1 MTQKLT
7 SYTTDDRYA
16 TPTSVLQREVEEDI
30 GRQFEY
36 HLRDEYS
43 STPLPI
49 GFSTTSELRTL
60 DNTTLKR
67 DQHLTFLY
75 QMIHGVD
82 SNMQT
87 LDSGKPWFSYWL
99 LNSLDILSEPLTD
112 TLKERVENT
121 LVAMQ
126 NPDGGYG
133 GPSQLSHLASTYAA
147 VLALAIINS
156 DRALGSINRSQLY
169 QFLMRMKQP
178 DGSFTAHVGGEVDV
192 RGSYCAIV
200 VAALT
205 NLLTE
210 ELCENVDEF
219 IVRCQ
224 TYEGGLGG
232 GPEVE
237 AHGGYTYC
245 GLATLE
251 ILGKTHLLNWPA
263 LVRWSTARQMRYEGG
278 FQGRTNKLVDGCYSF
293 WVGGLFPLIASN
305 ICRGKSVRSG
315 YLYDRE
321 KLQQYILT
329 CCQGSRGGLRD
340 KPEKHVDPYHTCY
353 VLLGLSQSQHYSVN
367 TRACP
372 CFGEASPTVEGLSL
386 ESNPAFEALRTLGW
400 TTDPS
405 QRCFVGK
412 SENLVRPTH
421 PIFTIL
427 YPKVMNTLRYFYGD
441 IVDHFT
447 PV

>member
-7 SYTTDDRYA
+7 SFTTDDQCP
-16 TPTSVLQREVEEDI
+16 TPTSVVQREVEEDI

-43 STPLPI
+43 NTPLPM
-49 GFSTTSELRTL
+49 GFSGTSELRTL
-60 DNTTLKR
+60 ANLALKR

-75 QMIHGVD
+75 QVVHGVG

-99 LNSLDILSEPLTD
+99 LNSLDMLGEPLTD
-112 TLKERVENT
+112 TRKEQVVST
-121 LVAMQ
+121 LDTMQ

-147 VLALAIINS
+147 VLALAVINS

-178 DGSFTAHVGGEVDV
+178 NGSFTAHVGGEVDV

-210 ELCENVDEF
+210 ELCENVAEF
-219 IVRCQ
+219 ITRCQ

-232 GPEVE
+232 APGVE

-251 ILGKTHLLNWPA
+251 ILGKTHLLNRPA
-263 LVRWSTARQMRYEGG
+263 LVRWATARQMRYEGG
-278 FQGRTNKLVDGCYSF
+278 FQG
-293 WVGGLFPLIASN
+293 
-305 ICRGKSVRSG
+305 
-315 YLYDRE
+315 
-321 KLQQYILT
+321 
-329 CCQGSRGGLRD
+329 
-340 KPEKHVDPYHTCY
+340 
-353 VLLGLSQSQHYSVN
+353 
-367 TRACP
+367 
-372 CFGEASPTVEGLSL
+372 
-386 ESNPAFEALRTLGW
+386 
-400 TTDPS
+400 
-405 QRCFVGK
+405 
-412 SENLVRPTH
+412 
-421 PIFTIL
+421 
-427 YPKVMNTLRYFYGD
+427 
-441 IVDHFT
+441 
-447 PV
+447 